1 MASVK
6 GVKFEESAKDDP
18 TEAEENASKPKT
30 PPSKPPSTPKPPTP
44 TTTPKNGANKNG
56 GPKSSSVDS
65 ARAGSPTSRYRSFA
79 YESHIASLKP
89 TDLGTIPV
97 KDNLPKTYSPVNTI
111 SWAVS
116 AF

>member
-18 TEAEENASKPKT
+18 TEIENNASKPKT

-44 TTTPKNGANKNG
+44 TTTPKNGATKNG

-79 YESHIASLKP
+79 YESHIASFKP
-89 TDLGTIPV
+89 TDLAQF
-97 KDNLPKTYSPVNTI
+97 L
-111 SWAVS
+111 
-116 AF
+116 

>member
-6 GVKFEESAKDDP
+6 GVKFEEGAKDDP
-18 TEAEENASKPKT
+18 AEENASKPKT
-30 PPSKPPSTPKPPTP
+30 PPSKPPSTSKPPTP
-44 TTTPKNGANKNG
+44 TITPKNGATKNG

-79 YESHIASLKP
+79 YESHIASFKP
-89 TDLGTIPV
+89 TYLAQLLQRIKQPNTS
-97 KDNLPKTYSPVNTI
+97 SPVNTI